1 MGKIKKKDGKKSE
14 KQAVEAAEE
23 ASSKMS
29 SISVTPTEEQAPP
42 PIKQS
47 DDDPPAQEAPPAPIP
62 TSEVYEEPV
71 LARLIVEKYEGDLV
85 NGLYEGEGA
94 AYYKDGNIYRV
105 SSSPYNSMAKK
116 RSKMTITFISN
127 LLYFK
132 GMFSEGLMHGRG
144 VYTWTDGL
152 KYEGEFFMNFPMRHG
167 VYTWPNGS
175 RYEGQVYK
183 AIRHGTGVHIS
194 SDQLV
199 SYTGE
204 WYMGM
209 RHGKGAIYY
218 DTEGT
223 SWYEGDWK
231 RNRKE
236 GWGVQRFPSG
246 NIYEGQWKNDK
257 FHGEGRMRWLSSN
270 EEYVGQW
277 EHGVQNGPGTHTW
290 FLKRVAGS
298 QYSLRNEYIG
308 NFVSGARHGQGRY
321 YYANGAMYDGQWR
334 NNRKHGPG
342 KFIFKNGR
350 IYIGEFVEDQ
360 IAEHPNFQYDR
371 VNTPDLSGIRT
382 RSPICGES
390 STVICG
396 IPSLSGSY
404 IELDLASLLNTV
416 PEEDRS
422 EEQKQVE
429 YGILRNLSMLRKT
442 YKSYSSLGND
452 NCFDNA
458 FLMTRLQFWRFLK
471 DCRFHHYGLT
481 LCDMDRILADSSDP
495 EDVHS
500 PYATMLLR
508 TFLTNIIYLAYH
520 ITRADSPDKQLSLVH
535 CFSRLMTQ
543 NIAPYAGTI
552 KGHLFSDAQKT
563 EHVMSYI
570 DKCWDIYKT
579 YCKKNT
585 SAPFEPTVTMRRFI
599 WMMRDLR
606 ILNDD
611 LNVTKTVDILAED
624 DPSVRDG
631 NEINLELELTFLE
644 FLEALIGCAV
654 IYVTDAL
661 QEINDQILPGEQRAD
676 TAADST
682 ASADLGSH
690 HQGLFTPSKCD
701 GWTEEKESISAMK
714 TMDKCSPRLLSHAPR
729 TAQKRTRTGKWYQ
742 QVDVFF
748 QKVFFPAYEK
758 EERLKAEIPR
768 NRARQE
774 EQARLLQIR
783 EEEEARVKAE
793 KAEEEAKRREQMEIE
808 KAAVMLED
816 VLVADD
822 QDDDKKIGQEPATA
836 KEDVP
841 VLPSTAGTK
850 VTPATGKRKKK

>member
-14 KQAVEAAEE
+14 KLTVEAAEE
-23 ASSKMS
+23 AGSKMS

-42 PIKQS
+42 PVKQS
-47 DDDPPAQEAPPAPIP
+47 DDEPPAEEAPPAPIP
-62 TSEVYEEPV
+62 TSEVYEEPI
-71 LARLIVEKYEGDLV
+71 LAQLIVEKYEGDLV

-94 AYYKDGNIYRV
+94 AYYKDGNTYR
-105 SSSPYNSMAKK
+105 
-116 RSKMTITFISN
+116 
-127 LLYFK
+127 

-152 KYEGEFFMNFPMRHG
+152 KYEGEFFMNFPMGHG
-167 VYTWPNGS
+167 VYTWPDGS

-183 AIRHGTGVHIS
+183 AIRHGTGVHVS

-199 SYTGE
+199 SYAGE
-204 WYMGM
+204 WFMGA

-270 EEYVGQW
+270 EEYMGQW
-277 EHGVQNGPGTHTW
+277 EHGVQNGAGTHTW

-298 QYSLRNEYIG
+298 QYALRNEYIG

-334 NNRKHGPG
+334 NNKKHGPG

-404 IELDLASLLNTV
+404 IELDIASLLNTV
-416 PEEDRS
+416 PEDDRS

-442 YKSYSSLGND
+442 YKNYSSLGND

-481 LCDMDRILADSSDP
+481 LCDMDRILADNSDP
-495 EDVHS
+495 EEVHS
-500 PYATMLLR
+500 PYGTMLLR
-508 TFLTNIIYLAYH
+508 TFLTNLVYLAYH
-520 ITRADSPDKQLSLVH
+520 ITHADSLDKKLSLVD

-543 NIAPYAGTI
+543 NITPYAGTI
-552 KGHLFSDAQKT
+552 RGHLFSDAQKT

-585 SAPFEPTVTMRRFI
+585 SAPFEPTMTMRHFI

-611 LNVTKTVDILAED
+611 LNVTKTVDILGED

-644 FLEALIGCAV
+644 FLEALIGCA
-654 IYVTDAL
+654 ITRVTDDL
-661 QEINDQILPGEQRAD
+661 QERNHQLHQGEQRAD
-676 TAADST
+676 TASDSN
-682 ASADLGSH
+682 ASADLRILH
-690 HQGLFTPSKCD
+690 EGLLTPSKFD
-701 GWTEEKESISAMK
+701 GWTEEKEPISATK
-714 TMDKCSPRLLSHAPR
+714 TMDKRSPRLLSHTPR
-729 TAQKRTRTGKWYQ
+729 TTQKRTRAGKWFR

-758 EERLKAEIPR
+758 AEQVKAEIPR

-783 EEEEARVKAE
+783 EEEEARVKAQ
-793 KAEEEAKRREQMEIE
+793 KAEEEAERRARMELE
-808 KAAVMLED
+808 KATAMLEA

-822 QDDDKKIGQEPATA
+822 QDDDKKSGQEPDTA
-836 KEDVP
+836 KEEVP
-841 VLPSTAGTK
+841 VPPSTAGAK
-850 VTPATGKRKKK
+850 VTPATGKRKKKL

>member
-1 MGKIKKKDGKKSE
+1 
-14 KQAVEAAEE
+14 
-23 ASSKMS
+23 
-29 SISVTPTEEQAPP
+29 
-42 PIKQS
+42 
-47 DDDPPAQEAPPAPIP
+47 
-62 TSEVYEEPV
+62 
-71 LARLIVEKYEGDLV
+71 
-85 NGLYEGEGA
+85 
-94 AYYKDGNIYRV
+94 
-105 SSSPYNSMAKK
+105 
-116 RSKMTITFISN
+116 
-127 LLYFK
+127 
-132 GMFSEGLMHGRG
+132 MFLEGLMHGRG

-152 KYEGEFFMNFPMRHG
+152 KYEGEFFTNFPMGHG
-167 VYTWPNGS
+167 IYTWPDGS
-175 RYEGQVYK
+175 HYEGQVYK
-183 AIRHGTGVHIS
+183 AIRHGTGVHVS

-199 SYTGE
+199 SYAGE
-204 WYMGM
+204 WYMGT

-218 DTEGT
+218 NAEGT
-223 SWYEGDWK
+223 SWYEGEW
-231 RNRKE
+231 RGNRKE

-246 NIYEGQWKNDK
+246 NIYEGQWKNNK

-270 EEYVGQW
+270 EEYMGQW
-277 EHGVQNGPGTHTW
+277 ENGIQNGPGTHTW

-334 NNRKHGPG
+334 NNKKHGAG

-390 STVICG
+390 SPVVCG

-404 IELDLASLLNTV
+404 IELDIASLLNTV
-416 PEEDRS
+416 PEDERS

-429 YGILRNLSMLRKT
+429 YGVLRNLSMLRKT
-442 YKSYSSLGND
+442 YKFYSSLGND
-452 NCFDNA
+452 NCFDNT

-495 EDVHS
+495 EEVHS

-508 TFLTNIIYLAYH
+508 TFLTNIIYLAHH
-520 ITRADSPDKQLSLVH
+520 ITRADSPDKKLSLVD

-543 NIAPYAGTI
+543 NISPYASTI
-552 KGHLFSDAQKT
+552 KGYLFSDAQKT
-563 EHVMSYI
+563 EHVMFYI

-585 SAPFEPTVTMRRFI
+585 SAPFEPTMTMRHFI

-611 LNVTKTVDILAED
+611 LNVMKTVDILAED

-644 FLEALIGCAV
+644 FLEVLIGCA
-654 IYVTDAL
+654 ITYVTDDLL
-661 QEINDQILPGEQRAD
+661 QETIHQLLQGEQRAD
-676 TAADST
+676 TASDSN
-682 ASADLGSH
+682 ASTDLSSH
-690 HQGLFTPSKCD
+690 HQDLLTPSKSD
-701 GWTEEKESISAMK
+701 GGTEEKEPIIAVK
-714 TMDKCSPRLLSHAPR
+714 TMEKRSPCLLSHTPR
-729 TAQKRTRTGKWYQ
+729 KTQKRKGTGKWFQ

-748 QKVFFPAYEK
+748 QKIFFPAYEK
-758 EERLKAEIPR
+758 AEQVKAEIPR
-768 NRARQE
+768 NRARQV

-783 EEEEARVKAE
+783 EEEEARLKAQR
-793 KAEEEAKRREQMEIE
+793 AEEETKRREQMELE
-808 KAAVMLED
+808 KAAAMLEA
-816 VLVADD
+816 VQAADD
-822 QDDDKKIGQEPATA
+822 QADDKKNGPEPAPA
-836 KEDVP
+836 KEDAPVP
-841 VLPSTAGTK
+841 PSTTGTK
-850 VTPATGKRKKK
+850 VTPTTGKRKKK